1 MFNNIGKKIMKFA
14 KVMCW
19 IVIILG
25 VIASLV
31 NAYEMARVNTI
42 LVGVVVLIPSIAL
55 TVFLGWASFLVL
67 YGFGQLVDDTHEIKS
82 AVVKPEEEE
91 KAE

>member
-25 VIASLV
+25 IIVSIAS
-31 NAYEMARVNTI
+31 AYEMARVNTI
-42 LVGVVVLIPSIAL
+42 LVGIVVFIPSVVL

-82 AVVKPEEEE
+82 AVVKPEEE

>member
-19 IVIILG
+19 IVIIG
-25 VIASLV
+25 GIIVSAA
-31 NAYEMARVNTI
+31 NAYEMARVNTP
-42 LVGVVVLIPSIAL
+42 LVGLAVLVPSLAL
-55 TVFLGWASFLVL
+55 SVFFGWASFLML
-67 YGFGQLVDDTHEIKS
+67 YGFGQLVDDTHEIRS
-82 AVVKPEEEE
+82 AVVKPEEE